1 MGAGMGVGVGV
12 GMKSSVSPHHHCV
25 VFYNDSMP
33 FSYDINPEES
43 ARAKRRLKSQPSG
56 DVEVKALGS
65 NLGQIARGRAVYD
78 PNALDGDGDGIVQD
92 STPFE
97 RPAALSNI
105 AALSRGFAS
114 ATGRW
119 GDSFENWTVGKTN
132 EEIAEVA
139 VPDNPTDLIAYITA
153 HVGVHGLP
161 TGFSSV
167 DELLKSANI
176 IGANFD
182 PETIARTRAM
192 LVRMLENNPEM
203 REFIDRFGIPA
214 TIVQP
219 LQGGVGAEA
228 YKHVLISLS
237 QGQVDLDQKLK
248 PKWMTAFGAV
258 KDTLIKKFGD
268 DVMQAITPE
277 GVDTLPDTYLQDD
290 SRGFLEHTF
299 IHEYGHYLNYQA
311 LLNHPNPDFRK
322 EMFFM
327 YNASWSQ
334 LENNME
340 AQDGIR
346 SSLRKLAMLMANP
359 RERQYGPWDPEK
371 RTGVRRADPMSDIMP
386 PSAYAATKPVELM
399 AELFVQYVK
408 TADKKSLNPE
418 TRILMETLTGRKT
431 PAKGFFSA
439 SRTLPG
445 ARGFDD
451 MSIEEIVDS
460 VVPSTPE
467 QARKEL
473 ESWSQWMFDSAGPG
487 YFDVDT
493 EGMTAAEKVNLE
505 MKRMKF
511 HIDKNM
517 EGSWSRVLRKARRSK
532 EDVKPEDV
540 FDFSQESLMGL
551 RDMVSE
557 ALANSPEFLQHV
569 KDFGMPPLFVLKG
582 DNIKLGGIF
591 NGSTGS
597 MFIAMNKLSLD
608 PTPLENPD
616 DALAGKGKK
625 LAGTEWF
632 LESNGNWKTRSILY
646 HEYGHFINYLASNIH
661 PDRETRYLASWYWR
675 MDWNEG
681 YGWRSKRKWQ
691 KFRKEN
697 PGFKYDAADRRW
709 QQIEEITDAINRGE
723 ALDWENGP
731 PHVMSQYG
739 QMSPAET
746 FAEGYGAWMSGEPE
760 QIARISPALM
770 NDIKMHVANPSR
782 EEVTVEVD
790 MTQAMQRP
798 TGFASL
804 SIKRDE
810 YGTRDLAAALDGSSQ
825 SPLDGSNWLK
835 DATPKEIAQAI
846 VPRTREDA
854 VNLMLMNLLV
864 GNRNPDA
871 MTMAAMRSILSKM
884 LDTDIF
890 DFSPEGV
897 SQMEK
902 WIEKALE
909 ESPQFL
915 WQVRRFGSLPMI
927 PTDRKAVAKYRN
939 ALENGTPIPILSMN
953 AARIE
958 TMTYPFTGTNLS
970 AEQEAMNVLF
980 DCSVA
985 SPGTMGY
992 CVGSLFMVM
1001 NMHHREWRGV
1011 WDPKRSKPPA
1021 FGRTR
1026 RVNIG
1031 VGKDKY
1037 DIRPWPEKDKYGR
1050 TLISNFGTSLEGTII
1065 HEWGHG
1071 WFSGLFGPKQGLGI
1085 VPEITAEV
1093 ARKGGV
1099 LDPNA
1104 RVTEQDLF
1112 SLGGNRKNRYA
1123 YFYPDLSLAEAEAR
1137 VEFAKDFMSP
1147 GSMTIIPVPESPRDI
1162 GLLVHFMQR
1171 AVTKAQSIYGPGSP
1185 EVMEITQRM
1194 NDYGTELGDRGL
1206 KRLLAFTNKVN
1217 MPMERLMYQ
1226 IGIDPN
1232 DPDQVQSMAM
1242 FYGYEPGINQD
1253 TWQGLAQDFPDIF
1266 GDPALPFATLAGQ
1279 YAQKNPQETWAELTI
1294 QMAQPDADYRDEYIT
1309 PELKAALLYV
1319 FGEHDDPFD
1328 TNITDI
1334 PWETRGGFA
1343 SRTQKVEHARATVLK
1358 RSSNTLGNVVS
1369 SRSTIDDRASRVV
1382 KSTRDE
1388 RGHTRFEIGD
1398 YTFTIPGDKFMPDL
1412 SSAYTEWASESHYGI
1427 QQMSRMMMGVQPSRK
1442 NPLSMPGNIEINAI
1456 RSGRGVSELDERMLS
1471 SIRSTAAKTNR
1482 ILDEVRDS
1490 DSYSSMPL
1498 YHALNTIEQDS
1509 DIFTASVGDTIS
1521 MPLSSFSPNFIN
1533 PDMVT
1538 NRGGGDGSAVI
1549 KLSIGAKVMESN
1561 LLENTSRNGEWRDVP
1576 IESITGGKFRVIS
1589 KGERDGIPVIEIE
1602 HTDVFDTTSGEWMN
1616 VDPNDAM
1623 SSVRYEVLT
1632 DRGMKELEKLNRRR
1646 IVLKD
1651 GDPEYGTI
1659 TEQMDTVANG
1669 VVRSMFGD
1677 NTDPILP
1684 VLKMSSEDRIKFEEQ
1699 MEVLATIPVSSMDKR
1714 GLPGFASVTDAN
1726 TVFGRTITP
1735 ERRVN
1740 TAAVRMLQ
1748 ENREYIADRMLSG
1761 TNREVL
1767 DDVWVD
1773 KTLEKLNNGEIT
1785 HADGMNIMNVIM
1797 DVISDRIKK
1806 DPSVRDATDGDIYN
1820 YQKLG
1825 KRLRRAMTAEVT
1837 AEEINSPRKA
1847 TGFASNTSNTDKR
1860 ITERFNPT
1868 VISTQA
1874 SDAEWGQFET
1884 SREIVQAVVYDING
1898 EKVAFGIEERHGLD
1912 TTGIKVIELNP
1923 YEITGLKRGT
1933 PEGEEMALD
1942 WVYADSYLL
1951 ETGDHS
1957 NHNGTEIS
1965 ALLYAATKG
1974 DKEAEKQFK
1983 EYAEKGRAIVKQ
1995 KYQEELDAERKLL
2008 DTRLSDGGVQQ
2019 AIRTLQTRLAALRR
2033 KKADGYYGAELTEE
2047 DIANAKWGP
2056 KDLVLVRWSQ
2066 FPPEYDDEGNII
2078 VHPASKYLP
2087 VDRET
2092 IHFTL
2097 NHAVEEHMFWSEGDE
2112 GGYLITVP
2120 LQDVIDSNG
2129 LESLD
2134 NLYGIDTYFTPKQ
2147 GKGLKLPKAKVRKV
2161 EKGEDR
2167 KAITREI
2174 METEYDTL
2182 GVAGGSHYTDT
2193 AGFEDTVRLVARDL
2207 GIPPGALH
2215 ASQPHKQ
2222 FEQLNNYADE
2232 NGNRNLSA
2240 NANNNAPFTFA
2251 PTISTMER
2259 NALLAIADR
2268 QHAKWSGVN
2277 ESSVKNPA
2285 GSFVSVTRSN
2295 NRLASLKN
2303 AEEIRVINSIQ
2314 NKIGFV
2320 SRTDA
2325 VNPRGKTVEEVAE
2338 ELELTEGE
2346 KKILAGFLPN
2356 FDNVENYAFHPSITP
2371 EQRQKI
2377 IDSVRVRVDGGIPY
2391 ITIDGHPFL
2400 VDEIPDKRDWSTVL
2414 SPTYEQIQEIGDLL
2428 VKLGKKLGTA
2438 TYEKPNNMGFT
2449 LEEEDRA
2456 RQHIKLNIVAFSQW
2470 AMDLYR
2476 SIGNK
2481 YPVLDDSEID
2491 QSNIPNTEGGMI
2503 YYTGMGLYFNA
2514 LTGLL
2519 QSGIIDYFGEE
2530 DFLNAHDLWGHIA
2543 TGRSFDRHGEWAN
2556 ALAMWSMMDR
2566 WAEENN
2572 IPESDV
2578 IRMKL
2583 RWMTGLEFDRFSF
2596 RKFVNYPDGI
2606 TDTEKIELQLSA
2618 YKVLNNGMATDDEI
2632 KQLLALLDHGSVA
2645 QSENAKKLVDAT
2657 PDEKAGIVKTDVV
2670 RTTLFDRTKKRLGFS
2685 SASNVRRIVDMDMPV
2700 RNEDSAEFVA
2710 REMGLSE
2717 RALNSLRDSMD
2728 RSLEAIS
2735 SGRLFDYVMA
2745 TGSEPHKSRL
2755 LNAIRVA
2762 LSKNDIPMMIGDP
2775 HPVIFTIVPDKRDWS
2790 LVEIPSPETVQRA
2803 LQMIRDNQ
2811 STLDSIAN
2819 RSLDV
2824 SGSRKFYS
2832 IIGEKLNNLRLQS
2845 GRQQQ
2850 PSQQMEDEL
2859 ADEMKILGRE
2869 SWASLYLGGL
2879 FSNDDW
2885 APAATAPD
2893 EEIHDAIGH
2902 IGIGRGFDRHGEFA
2916 NALAVLSLLKDPDV
2930 QKQLTKREIDSAARR
2945 VIGDYLLPTLVT
2957 NGDGDA
2963 VEILKLGRSFMGDPF
2978 ALLDIF
2984 ESEIDKTPALNND
2997 GSPIK
3002 PRSTG
3007 FASSSRLS
3015 LEGVKPEVRDRI
3027 VLADTAHLS
3036 RNKTAPRIPGKTPEE
3051 ITTSIRR
3058 VVGGFASRT
3067 TPTNPAGK
3075 SIEEVAK
3082 DIELTPDEVKILE
3095 KVLPDISSLRK
3106 MEVNP
3111 SLKDKKEDLINSVR
3125 VAVVDGIPFVYASP
3139 NPMLSEQIPDK
3150 RDWSA
3155 VVRPKAETAEKVRSL
3170 VEEMVKTTLDGK
3182 TAEAFYDILYSGQDS
3197 PERKKLVKRMQD
3209 AQLLRFTF
3217 ADWSNNLLKDIASKN
3232 PFDSG
3237 SNEYITGMGSEYGEP
3252 VFLQMW
3258 AQGLQ
3263 DLRSPALSIF
3273 SPENETDGMHD
3284 MWGHVGIGRGF
3295 DRHGEWANMFA
3306 MFSLMDRWA
3315 DENNISKDDLTL
3327 TKASWFNWLEY
3338 RKIGG
3343 EFTPRRS
3350 EINKR
3355 DNADAHDVTY
3365 TNAILGA
3372 DIEQLEKLIA
3382 LIDDG
3387 NTHDT
3392 GKAKGFASASSN
3404 DKAEIV
3410 KKDIVRQ
3417 TMMRSG
3423 AVDSKPT
3430 VFASRTGEFKVGT
3443 HNIET
3448 DNNAPEAD
3456 MFTADERGHT
3466 VQVFVPEGVEV
3477 INPRTGKK
3485 MVLDSPG
3492 ASVAFVEDGGNLSE
3506 VPDAHAIEAILNNAE
3521 NVPGERKSGWRFSKP
3536 DGRFEW
3542 LGGGGGATGM
3552 MRLKD
3557 RRTNLIFGIKFEAS
3571 FMAPEDDKYGEWTSP
3586 FPITDTAV
3594 ADAPEGIV
3602 NEVVGQAVL
3611 QALGF
3616 EPGATRVVKRS
3627 TRGAG
3632 DKNGGAAL
3640 IVEFAQNR
3648 YNRTRD
3654 ADDYAPMTVRKE
3666 SAIRMLL
3673 LDAILANRD
3682 RNPQNFLTSIQSDGT
3697 RVIIPIDHGAIM
3709 ANRLNNFDL
3718 KGAVSSQMG
3727 WNAIEY
3733 EKILDDM
3740 TRAELIAIMPS
3751 ILADYRA
3758 DIEQKKADIVKAMN
3772 EAVDKL
3778 ISLHEDGEW
3787 PDMDYLGKL
3796 SEEYDNRLKAVFS
3809 RLDEVASMSD
3819 EDFLELFKYLKLG
3832 YK

>member
-1 MGAGMGVGVGV
+1 
-12 GMKSSVSPHHHCV
+12 
-25 VFYNDSMP
+25 MP

-43 ARAKRRLKSQPSG
+43 ARAKRRMKSQPSG

-139 VPDNPTDLIAYITA
+139 VPDNPTDLIAYVTA

-161 TGFSSV
+161 TGF
-167 DELLKSANI
+167 DNITDLLHAMELTDAR
-176 IGANFD
+176 FD
-182 PETIARTRAM
+182 PEEVAKTRAM
-192 LVRMLENNPEM
+192 LVRMLEQNPEM

-214 TIVQP
+214 TVVKA
-219 LQGGVGAEA
+219 LEGGVGATA

-237 QGQVDLDQKLK
+237 LNEVNLDGKLK
-248 PKWMTAFGAV
+248 PKWRTTFGAV
-258 KDTLIKKFGD
+258 KDSLIKKFGD

-277 GVDTLPDTYLQDD
+277 GVDTLPDTYLQED
-290 SRGFLEHTF
+290 SKEALANTF

-359 RERQYGPWDPEK
+359 RERQYGPWDPQK

-386 PSAYAATKPVELM
+386 PSAYAATKPTELM

-511 HIDKNM
+511 HIEKKM
-517 EGSWSRVLRKARRSK
+517 EGSWNRVLRKARRSK

-582 DNIKLGGIF
+582 DDIKLGGIF
-591 NGSTGS
+591 NGSTGA

-616 DALAGKGKK
+616 DALAGRGKK

-646 HEYGHFINYLASNIH
+646 HEYGHFINYLAASIH

-681 YGWRSKRKWQ
+681 YGWRAKRKWQ

-709 QQIEEITDAINRGE
+709 QQIEEITDALNRGE

-739 QMSPAET
+739 QMTPAET

-770 NDIKMHVANPSR
+770 NDLKMHVANPSR
-782 EEVTVEVD
+782 EETTVEVD

-810 YGTRDLAAALDGSSQ
+810 YGTRDLAAALDGSSP

-835 DATPKEIAQAI
+835 DATPREIAQAI

-871 MTMAAMRSILSKM
+871 MTMAAMRSILDKM

-939 ALENGTPIPILSMN
+939 ALENDTPIPILSMN
-953 AARIE
+953 AARTE

-970 AEQEAMNVLF
+970 AEQEAMKVLF

-1104 RVTEQDLF
+1104 RVTKQDLY
-1112 SLGGNRKNRYA
+1112 SLGGSRYNRYA
-1123 YFYPDLSLAEAEAR
+1123 YFYPDLSLPEAEAR
-1137 VEFAKDFMSP
+1137 VEFAKEFMSP

-1194 NDYGTELGDRGL
+1194 NDYGQELGDRGL
-1206 KRLLAFTNKVN
+1206 RRLLAFTNKVN

-1253 TWQGLAQDFPDIF
+1253 IWQGLAQDFPDIF

-1538 NRGGGDGSAVI
+1538 NRGAGDGSAVI

-1684 VLKMSSEDRIKFEEQ
+1684 ILKMSSEDRIKFEEQ
-1699 MEVLATIPVSSMDKR
+1699 METLAKIPVSSMDKR

-1726 TVFGRTITP
+1726 TVFGRRITP

-1806 DPSVRDATDGDIYN
+1806 DPSVRDAIDGDIYN

-1847 TGFASNTSNTDKR
+1847 AGFASNTSNTDKR

-1923 YEITGLKRGT
+1923 YEITGLERGT
-1933 PEGEEMALD
+1933 PEGEEMALN

-1951 ETGDHS
+1951 ETGDYS

-1995 KYQEELDAERKLL
+1995 KYQEALDEERKLL
-2008 DTRLSDGGVQQ
+2008 DIRLSDGGVQQ

-2222 FEQLNNYADE
+2222 FEQFNNYANSEGD
-2232 NGNRNLSA
+2232 RNLAA
-2240 NANNNAPFTFA
+2240 NMNNDAPFTFA

-2285 GSFVSVTRSN
+2285 GSFVSESRS
-2295 NRLASLKN
+2295 
-2303 AEEIRVINSIQ
+2303 
-2314 NKIGFV
+2314 
-2320 SRTDA
+2320 
-2325 VNPRGKTVEEVAE
+2325 
-2338 ELELTEGE
+2338 
-2346 KKILAGFLPN
+2346 
-2356 FDNVENYAFHPSITP
+2356 
-2371 EQRQKI
+2371 
-2377 IDSVRVRVDGGIPY
+2377 
-2391 ITIDGHPFL
+2391 
-2400 VDEIPDKRDWSTVL
+2400 
-2414 SPTYEQIQEIGDLL
+2414 
-2428 VKLGKKLGTA
+2428 
-2438 TYEKPNNMGFT
+2438 M
-2449 LEEEDRA
+2449 
-2456 RQHIKLNIVAFSQW
+2456 
-2470 AMDLYR
+2470 
-2476 SIGNK
+2476 
-2481 YPVLDDSEID
+2481 
-2491 QSNIPNTEGGMI
+2491 
-2503 YYTGMGLYFNA
+2503 
-2514 LTGLL
+2514 
-2519 QSGIIDYFGEE
+2519 
-2530 DFLNAHDLWGHIA
+2530 
-2543 TGRSFDRHGEWAN
+2543 
-2556 ALAMWSMMDR
+2556 
-2566 WAEENN
+2566 
-2572 IPESDV
+2572 
-2578 IRMKL
+2578 
-2583 RWMTGLEFDRFSF
+2583 
-2596 RKFVNYPDGI
+2596 
-2606 TDTEKIELQLSA
+2606 
-2618 YKVLNNGMATDDEI
+2618 
-2632 KQLLALLDHGSVA
+2632 
-2645 QSENAKKLVDAT
+2645 
-2657 PDEKAGIVKTDVV
+2657 
-2670 RTTLFDRTKKRLGFS
+2670 
-2685 SASNVRRIVDMDMPV
+2685 RRIVDMNIPV
-2700 RNEDSAEFVA
+2700 RNEESAEFVA

-2717 RALNSLRDSMD
+2717 RAFNSLRDSMD

-2735 SGRLFDYVMA
+2735 SGRLFNYVMA

-2819 RSLDV
+2819 RNLDV

-2869 SWASLYLGGL
+2869 SWVSLYLGGL

-3058 VVGGFASRT
+3058 FVGGFASRT

-3315 DENNISKDDLTL
+3315 DENNISKDELTL

-3355 DNADAHDVTY
+3355 DNADAHEMTY

-3392 GKAKGFASASSN
+3392 GKAKGFASASSSQ
-3404 DKAEIV
+3404 KAEIA
-3410 KKDIVRQ
+3410 KNDIVRQ
-3417 TMMRSG
+3417 TMMRNNSTG
-3423 AVDSKPT
+3423 
-3430 VFASRTGEFKVGT
+3430 FASKADSWRNNT
-3443 HNIET
+3443 HGVEVTI
-3448 DNNAPEAD
+3448 NAPESD
-3456 MFTADERGHT
+3456 VFTADENGRT
-3466 VQVFVPEGVEV
+3466 IQVFVPEGVEV
-3477 INPRTGKK
+3477 INPRTKEK
-3485 MVLDSPG
+3485 MILDSLE
-3492 ASVAFVEDGGNLSE
+3492 ASREFVAYGGNLSE
-3506 VPDAHAIEAILNNAE
+3506 VPDAHVVDAILKNTE
-3521 NVPGERKSGWRFSKP
+3521 DVPGERATGWRFSKP

-3542 LGGGGGATGM
+3542 IGGGGGATGI

-3557 RRTNLIFGIKFEAS
+3557 KKTNAIFGIKFEAS
-3571 FMAPEDDKYGEWTSP
+3571 FRAPEGGDPYAEWTQP
-3586 FPITDTAV
+3586 YPIADRDL
-3594 ADAPEGIV
+3594 ADAPDGIV
-3602 NEVVGQAVL
+3602 NEVVAQAIL
-3611 QALGF
+3611 TALGF
-3616 EPGATRVVKRS
+3616 EPGATRIARRS
-3627 TRGAG
+3627 PLGAG
-3632 DKNGGAAL
+3632 KKNGGAVM
-3640 IVEFAQNR
+3640 IIDFAQNR
-3648 YNRTRD
+3648 YGNVRG
-3654 ADDYAPMTVRKE
+3654 AEDYAPMKVRKE
-3666 SAIRMLL
+3666 SAIRTLL
-3673 LDAILANRD
+3673 LDAILSNTD
-3682 RNPQNFLTSIQSDGT
+3682 RNKNNFLTSIQSDGT
-3697 RVIIPIDHGAIM
+3697 RVIIPIDHGQIM
-3709 ANRLNNFDL
+3709 RGRVNRFDL
-3718 KGAVSSQMG
+3718 KGGISSQLT
-3727 WNAIEY
+3727 NNDVEY

-3740 TRAELIAIMPS
+3740 TRAELIAMIPG
-3751 ILADYRA
+3751 ILADYRG
-3758 DIEQKKADIVKAMN
+3758 DIEQKKADITKAMN
-3772 EAVDKL
+3772 EAIEKLASVHQDGDWVDL
-3778 ISLHEDGEW
+3778 
-3787 PDMDYLGKL
+3787 DMINDMAADYQ
-3796 SEEYDNRLKAVFS
+3796 ERLKGVFS
-3809 RLDEVASMSD
+3809 RLDEVAAMSD
-3819 EDFLELFKYLKLG
+3819 EDFLELFKYLRYG